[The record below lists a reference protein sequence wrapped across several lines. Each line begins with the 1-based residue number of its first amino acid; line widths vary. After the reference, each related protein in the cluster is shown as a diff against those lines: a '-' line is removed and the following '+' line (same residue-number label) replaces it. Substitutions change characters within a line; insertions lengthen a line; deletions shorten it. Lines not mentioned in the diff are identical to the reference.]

1 MKFKLFAATLLLAL
15 PLGAAHA
22 MTIEAFLQK
31 ATALESK
38 GMMALFSSDFK
49 VLKREMETAGA
60 QLRAERLATLK
71 AGGKVSYCPP
81 PKSSLDAKEVLTHF
95 RSIPQAQR
103 ARMPIKEGLRSLLT
117 RKHPCR

>member
-1 MKFKLFAATLLLAL
+1 MKFKLFAAAL
-15 PLGAAHA
+15 FVVLPVGAAHA
-22 MTIEAFLQK
+22 MTVEAFLQK

-49 VLKREMETAGA
+49 LLKKEMEIAGG
-60 QLRAERLATLK
+60 QLRAERLATQK

-81 PKSSLDAKEVLTHF
+81 PKSSLNAKEVLTHF
-95 RSIPQAQR
+95 RAIPVAQR
-103 ARMPIKEGLRSLLT
+103 ARMPIKDGLRSLLT